1 MDGHSKKN
9 VYLCG
14 VFPIT
19 MTENKKRIFLKTGT
33 IVLALSCV
41 LMCGLMYISFRP
53 DTLKMFHWFKFFGI
67 LDYLEELQHNPAR
80 VPFWLLYN
88 LPDGIWLFA
97 YSILIG
103 CIWNFKIRDCWMF
116 VLVMPFICIPHEFLQ
131 GLGIMHGTYDSS
143 DVMAYVM
150 AIVCGFLYIYF
161 VHSLGFKNVDRVE
174 RRRTSTGKLV
184 LTMFCF
190 VLFVLL
196 AIGSDDTV
204 GRISASTGDVN
215 AIEELR

>member
-1 MDGHSKKN
+1 M
-9 VYLCG
+9 
-14 VFPIT
+14 
-19 MTENKKRIFLKTGT
+19 KTVT
-33 IVLALSCV
+33 VAIALLCV

-53 DTLKMFHWFKFFGI
+53 DTLKMFHWFKVFGL
-67 LDYLEELQHNPAR
+67 LDYLEDLQRNPNR

-116 VLVMPFICIPHEFLQ
+116 ILVMPCICIPHEFLQ
-131 GLGIMHGTYDSS
+131 GIGIMHGTYDSQ
-143 DVMAYVM
+143 DVLAYVL
-150 AIVCGFLYIYF
+150 AIICGFIYIRIF
-161 VHSLGFKNVDRVE
+161 HSLAFTDVDRVE
-174 RRRTSTGKLV
+174 RRRTSTGKLAM
-184 LTMFCF
+184 TMLSF

-215 AIEELR
+215 AIEELQ

>member
-1 MDGHSKKN
+1 
-9 VYLCG
+9 
-14 VFPIT
+14 
-19 MTENKKRIFLKTGT
+19 MTDSRKRLLFKAGT
-33 IVLALSCV
+33 VAIALTCV

-53 DTLKMFHWFKFFGI
+53 DTLKMFHWFKVFGL
-67 LDYLEELQHNPAR
+67 LDYLEDLQRNPAR
-80 VPFWLLYN
+80 VPGWMLYN

-131 GLGIMHGTYDSS
+131 WLSIMHGTYDSS
-143 DVMAYVM
+143 DVFAYLL
-150 AIVCGFLYIYF
+150 AIIAGFIYIYA
-161 VHSLGFKNVDRVE
+161 VDALGFRHVDRVE
-174 RRRTSTGKLV
+174 RRRTSTTKLV
-184 LTMFCF
+184 LTMLCF
-190 VLFVLL
+190 VVFVLL

>member
-1 MDGHSKKN
+1 MSGSK
-9 VYLCG
+9 LR
-14 VFPIT
+14 IT
-19 MTENKKRIFLKTGT
+19 CKTGT
-33 IVLALSCV
+33 IGIAFLCV

-53 DTLKMFHWFKFFGI
+53 DTLKMFHFFKVFGL
-67 LDYLEELQHNPAR
+67 LDYLEDLQRNPNN
-80 VPFWLLYN
+80 VPTWMLYN
-88 LPDGIWLFA
+88 LPDGVWLFA

-116 VLVMPFICIPHEFLQ
+116 ILVMPFICIPHEFMQ
-131 GLGIMHGTYDSS
+131 GLGIMHGTYDPW
-143 DVMAYVM
+143 DVLAYIL
-150 AIVCGFLYIYF
+150 AIMTGFIYIYC
-161 VHSLGFKNVDRVE
+161 VHYLGFKDVSRVE
-174 RRRTSTGKLV
+174 RRRTSSGKLA